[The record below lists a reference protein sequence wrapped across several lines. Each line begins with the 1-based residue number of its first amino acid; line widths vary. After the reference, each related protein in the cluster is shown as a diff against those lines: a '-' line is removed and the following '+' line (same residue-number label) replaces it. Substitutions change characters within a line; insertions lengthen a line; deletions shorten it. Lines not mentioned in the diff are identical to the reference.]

1 MSDSSSLLRDL
12 LNISA
17 RAVKLGERLDDPKTL
32 SNLLEESRRL
42 GLSEEFCRRLLGL
55 LIEEEKRVKGAV
67 EGEDG
72 LRLRRFAARAM
83 ELRKAGRRIVR
94 LELGEPDFSASEKIV
109 EAACEAIRE
118 GRTKYSSAAG
128 LRELKEELASNL
140 SNKYG
145 VDLKAE
151 NIAITAGGTL
161 ATYAAI
167 EVLSRP
173 GDSIMVIEPA
183 WPLYA
188 HQIKRLGR
196 RVVRVRTRVEDG
208 WDPVEAV
215 QEKVSRLV
223 KIIILN
229 YPNNPTGKVLD
240 RKSFKALLD
249 LAEDYDLWI
258 VSDEVYI
265 DFSYNGE
272 APSILEYDYP
282 KTYYLNSFS
291 KTWGMTGFRV
301 GFVVSD
307 PEIAKRV
314 SGVLSTVMTC
324 VPEFIQRAA
333 LAALRDEESRRKN
346 VELIGRRL
354 RVLYEELSRSKLIEL
369 IPPEGAMYVFPKIK
383 ADGFSSWN
391 FAEKLLE
398 REGIAVA
405 PGKCFGEPYDDHLR
419 ISAVVDEAELRD
431 AAKRIVKAV
440 EGGIWRKDCA

>member
-1 MSDSSSLLRDL
+1 MEESSSLLRDL

-17 RAVKLGERLDDPKTL
+17 RTLKLGKRLDDPKIFL
-32 SNLLEESRRL
+32 NLLEESRRL

-55 LIEEEKRVKGAV
+55 LIEEKEKV
-67 EGEDG
+67 EGAAAKKEDG

-83 ELRKAGRRIVR
+83 EMRKAGRKVVR
-94 LELGEPDFSASEKIV
+94 LELGEPDFSASEKVI

-128 LRELKEELASNL
+128 LKELKEEIASNL
-140 SNKYG
+140 SNRYG
-145 VDLKAE
+145 VDLKTE

-167 EVLSRP
+167 EVLSKP
-173 GDSIMVIEPA
+173 GDSVMVIEPA

-188 HQIKRLGR
+188 HQIKKLGR
-196 RVVRVRTRVEDG
+196 RVVKVRTKIEDG

-215 QEKVSRLV
+215 KEKISRLV

-240 RKSFKALLD
+240 RKSFKGLLD
-249 LAEDYDLWI
+249 LAEDYDAWI

-265 DFSYNGE
+265 DFSYNGR

-291 KTWGMTGFRV
+291 KTWGMTGFRI
-301 GFVVSD
+301 GFVITD
-307 PEIAKRV
+307 PEIAGKV

-333 LAALRDEESRRKN
+333 LAALRDEESRKRN
-346 VELIGRRL
+346 VELIGKRL
-354 RVLYEELSRSKLIEL
+354 KVLYEELSKSRLIQL

-383 ADGFSSWN
+383 AEGFSSWS

-398 REGIAVA
+398 KEGVAVA
-405 PGKCFGEPYDDHLR
+405 PGACFGEYYDDHLR

-431 AAKRIVKAV
+431 AAGKIVKAV
-440 EGGIWRKDCA
+440 EEEIWRKD

>member
-1 MSDSSSLLRDL
+1 MSEPSSLLTDL
-12 LNISA
+12 LNVLA
-17 RAVKLGERLDDPKTL
+17 RTVRLGERLDDPKIL

-55 LIEEEKRVKGAV
+55 LLEEGRRVKGAV

-118 GRTKYSSAAG
+118 GKTKYSSAAG

-140 SNKYG
+140 SSRYG

-167 EVLSRP
+167 EALSRP

-188 HQIKRLGR
+188 HQIRRLGR

-208 WDPVEAV
+208 WDPVEAI
-215 QEKVSRLV
+215 QEKISKLI
-223 KIIILN
+223 KLIILN

-240 RKSFKALLD
+240 RRSFKRLLD
-249 LAEDYDLWI
+249 LAEDYDLWV

-282 KTYYLNSFS
+282 KMYYLNSFS
-291 KTWGMTGFRV
+291 KAWGMTGFRV

-307 PEIAKRV
+307 PEIARKV

-333 LAALRDEESRRKN
+333 LAALRDEESRKRN

-354 RVLYEELSRSKLIEL
+354 KVLYEELSRSRLIEL

-419 ISAVVDEAELRD
+419 ISAVVDEPELRD
-431 AAKRIVKAV
+431 AARRIVKAV
-440 EGGIWRKDCA
+440 EERIWLRDDA

>member
-1 MSDSSSLLRDL
+1 MSGSSSLLRDL

-17 RAVKLGERLDDPKTL
+17 RTVKLDERLDDPKIL

-55 LIEEEKRVKGAV
+55 LIEEKGKIKGVV

-140 SNKYG
+140 SSKYG
-145 VDLKAE
+145 VGLKAE

-208 WDPVEAV
+208 WDPVETV

-240 RKSFKALLD
+240 HKSFKALLD
-249 LAEDYDLWI
+249 LAEDYDLWV

-282 KTYYLNSFS
+282 KMYYLNSFS

-307 PEIAKRV
+307 PEIAKKV

-333 LAALRDEESRRKN
+333 LAALRDEESKKRN
-346 VELIGRRL
+346 VELIEGRL
-354 RVLYEELSRSKLIEL
+354 KVLYEELSRSKLIEL

-383 ADGFSSWN
+383 AEGFSSWN

-405 PGKCFGEPYDDHLR
+405 PGKCFGEPYDNHLR

-440 EGGIWRKDCA
+440 EERIW

>member
-1 MSDSSSLLRDL
+1 MGESSGLLREL
-12 LNISA
+12 LKISA
-17 RAVKLGERLDDPKTL
+17 RTLKLGRVLDNSETF
-32 SNLLEESRRL
+32 SSLLEESRRL

-55 LIEEEKRVKGAV
+55 LIEESEKIQKTVVKR
-67 EGEDG
+67 EDG

-83 ELRKAGRRIVR
+83 EMRKAGRKVIR

-128 LRELKEELASNL
+128 LKELKEEIASNL
-140 SNKYG
+140 SSRYG

-151 NIAITAGGTL
+151 NVAITAGGTL

-173 GDSIMVIEPA
+173 GDSVMVIEPA

-188 HQIKRLGR
+188 HQIRKLGR
-196 RVVRVRTRVEDG
+196 RVIKVRTRIEDG
-208 WDPVEAV
+208 WDPIEAIE
-215 QEKVSRLV
+215 EKISRLV

-240 RKSFKALLD
+240 HESYRRLLD
-249 LAEDYDLWI
+249 LSEDYDVWV
-258 VSDEVYI
+258 VSDEVYV
-265 DFSYNGE
+265 DFSYNGR
-272 APSILEYDYP
+272 APSILEYGYP
-282 KTYYLNSFS
+282 KMYYLNSFS
-291 KTWGMTGFRV
+291 KTWGMTGFRI
-301 GFVVSD
+301 GFVVAS
-307 PEIAKRV
+307 PEIAGKV

-333 LAALRDEESRRKN
+333 LAALRDEESKRRN

-354 RVLYEELSRSKLIEL
+354 KVLYEELSKSKLIQL

-383 ADGFSSWN
+383 AEGFSSWS
-391 FAEKLLE
+391 FAENLLE
-398 REGIAVA
+398 EEGISVA
-405 PGKCFGEPYDDHLR
+405 PGACFGEYYDDHLR
-419 ISAVVDEAELRD
+419 ISAVVDEDELRD
-431 AAKRIVKAV
+431 AAHRIVEAL
-440 EGGIWRKDCA
+440 EREIWRKD

>member
-1 MSDSSSLLRDL
+1 MGEPSNLLRDL

-17 RAVKLGERLDDPKTL
+17 RAVRLGERLDDPKTFL
-32 SNLLEESRRL
+32 DLLEGSRRL

-55 LIEEEKRVKGAV
+55 LIEEWERAEGMAEK
-67 EGEDG
+67 GEDG

-83 ELRKAGRRIVR
+83 ELRKAGRKIVR

-128 LRELKEELASNL
+128 LTELKEELASNL
-140 SNKYG
+140 SDRYG
-145 VDLKAE
+145 VDLKTE
-151 NIAITAGGTL
+151 NIAVTAGGTL

-167 EVLSRP
+167 EVLSKP
-173 GDSIMVIEPA
+173 GDSVMVVEPA

-188 HQIKRLGR
+188 HQVRRLGR

-215 QEKVSRLV
+215 QEEVSRLV

-249 LAEDYDLWI
+249 LAEDYDLWV

-282 KTYYLNSFS
+282 KMYYLNSFS

-307 PEIAKRV
+307 PEIAKKV

-333 LAALRDEESRRKN
+333 LAALRDEESRRRN

-354 RVLYEELSRSKLIEL
+354 KVLYEELSRSRLIKL
-369 IPPEGAMYVFPKIK
+369 IPPEGGMYVFPKIE

-405 PGKCFGEPYDDHLR
+405 PGKCFGEPYDNHLR
-419 ISAVVDEAELRD
+419 ISAVVDEPELRD
-431 AAKRIVKAV
+431 AARRIVKAV
-440 EGGIWRKDCA
+440 EERIW

>member
-1 MSDSSSLLRDL
+1 M
-12 LNISA
+12 
-17 RAVKLGERLDDPKTL
+17 T
-32 SNLLEESRRL
+32 
-42 GLSEEFCRRLLGL
+42 
-55 LIEEEKRVKGAV
+55 
-67 EGEDG
+67 
-72 LRLRRFAARAM
+72 
-83 ELRKAGRRIVR
+83 
-94 LELGEPDFSASEKIV
+94 
-109 EAACEAIRE
+109 
-118 GRTKYSSAAG
+118 
-128 LRELKEELASNL
+128 
-140 SNKYG
+140 G
-145 VDLKAE
+145 VQTCALP
-151 NIAITAGGTL
+151 I
-161 ATYAAI
+161 
-167 EVLSRP
+167 
-173 GDSIMVIEPA
+173 
-183 WPLYA
+183 
-188 HQIKRLGR
+188 
-196 RVVRVRTRVEDG
+196 

-223 KIIILN
+223 KIINLN

-249 LAEDYDLWI
+249 LAEDYDLWV

-282 KTYYLNSFS
+282 KMYYLNSFS

-307 PEIAKRV
+307 PEIAKKV

-333 LAALRDEESRRKN
+333 LAALRDEESKKRN

-354 RVLYEELSRSKLIEL
+354 KVLYEELSRSKLIEL

-383 ADGFSSWN
+383 AEGFSSWN

-398 REGIAVA
+398 KEGIAVA

-431 AAKRIVKAV
+431 AARRIVKAV
-440 EGGIWRKDCA
+440 EERIW

>member
-1 MSDSSSLLRDL
+1 MSEPSSLLKDL

-17 RAVKLGERLDDPKTL
+17 KTIKLGGRLDDPKIL
-32 SNLLEESRRL
+32 SKLLEESRRL

-55 LIEEEKRVKGAV
+55 LIEEGRVKGAV
-67 EGEDG
+67 EREDG

-83 ELRKAGRRIVR
+83 ELRKAGRRVIR
-94 LELGEPDFSASEKIV
+94 LELGEPDFSASGKIV
-109 EAACEAIRE
+109 EATCEAIRE

-140 SNKYG
+140 SSRYG

-167 EVLSRP
+167 EVLSKP
-173 GDSIMVIEPA
+173 GDSVMVVEPA

-188 HQIKRLGR
+188 HQVRRLGR

-208 WDPVEAV
+208 WDPVEAI
-215 QEKVSRLV
+215 QEKVSKLV

-240 RKSFKALLD
+240 RRSFKGLLD
-249 LAEDYDLWI
+249 LAEDYDLWV

-282 KTYYLNSFS
+282 KAYYLNSFS
-291 KTWGMTGFRV
+291 KAWGMTGFRV

-307 PEIAKRV
+307 PEITKKV
-314 SGVLSTVMTC
+314 SGALSTVMTC

-333 LAALRDEESRRKN
+333 LAALRDEESRRRN

-354 RVLYEELSRSKLIEL
+354 KVLYEELSRSRLIKL
-369 IPPEGAMYVFPKIK
+369 IPPEGAMYVFPKIE

-405 PGKCFGEPYDDHLR
+405 PGACFGEPYDNHLR
-419 ISAVVDEAELRD
+419 ISAVVDEPELRD
-431 AAKRIVKAV
+431 AARRIVKAV
-440 EGGIWRKDCA
+440 EERIW

>member
-1 MSDSSSLLRDL
+1 MGESSGLLREL
-12 LNISA
+12 LKISA
-17 RAVKLGERLDDPKTL
+17 RTLKLGRVLDNSETF
-32 SNLLEESRRL
+32 SSLLEESRRL

-55 LIEEEKRVKGAV
+55 LIEESEKIQKTVVKR
-67 EGEDG
+67 EDG

-83 ELRKAGRRIVR
+83 EMRKAGRKVIR

-128 LRELKEELASNL
+128 LKELKEEIASNL
-140 SNKYG
+140 SSRYG

-151 NIAITAGGTL
+151 NVAITAGGTL

-173 GDSIMVIEPA
+173 GDSVMVIEPA

-188 HQIKRLGR
+188 HQIRKLGR
-196 RVVRVRTRVEDG
+196 RVIKVRTRIEDG
-208 WDPVEAV
+208 WDPIEAIE
-215 QEKVSRLV
+215 EKISRLV

-240 RKSFKALLD
+240 HKSFRRLLD
-249 LAEDYDLWI
+249 LAEDYDVWV
-258 VSDEVYI
+258 VSDEVYV
-265 DFSYNGE
+265 DFSYNGR
-272 APSILEYDYP
+272 APSILEYGYP
-282 KTYYLNSFS
+282 KMYYLNSFS
-291 KTWGMTGFRV
+291 KTWGMTGFRI
-301 GFVVSD
+301 GFVVASS
-307 PEIAKRV
+307 EIAGKV

-333 LAALRDEESRRKN
+333 LAALRDEESKKRN

-354 RVLYEELSRSKLIEL
+354 KVLYEELSKSKLIQL

-383 ADGFSSWN
+383 AEGFSSWS

-398 REGIAVA
+398 EEGIAVA
-405 PGKCFGEPYDDHLR
+405 PGACFGEYYDDHLR
-419 ISAVVDEAELRD
+419 ISAVVDEDELRD
-431 AAKRIVKAV
+431 AAHRIVEAL
-440 EGGIWRKDCA
+440 EREIWRKD

>member
-1 MSDSSSLLRDL
+1 MSGSSSLLRDL

-17 RAVKLGERLDDPKTL
+17 RTVKLDERLDDPKIL
-32 SNLLEESRRL
+32 SNLLGESRRL

-55 LIEEEKRVKGAV
+55 LIEEKEKVKGVV

-140 SNKYG
+140 SSKYG

-215 QEKVSRLV
+215 REKVSRLV

-249 LAEDYDLWI
+249 LAEDYDLWV

-272 APSILEYDYP
+272 APSILEYNYP
-282 KTYYLNSFS
+282 KMYYLNSFS

-301 GFVVSD
+301 GFVAAD

-333 LAALRDEESRRKN
+333 LAALRDEESKKRN

-354 RVLYEELSRSKLIEL
+354 KVLYEELSRSKLIEL

-383 ADGFSSWN
+383 AEGFSSWN

-398 REGIAVA
+398 KEGIAVA

-431 AAKRIVKAV
+431 AARRIVKAV
-440 EGGIWRKDCA
+440 EERIWRKDDA

>member
-1 MSDSSSLLRDL
+1 LGEPSNLLRDL

-17 RAVKLGERLDDPKTL
+17 RAVRLGERLDDPKTFL
-32 SNLLEESRRL
+32 DLLEESRRL

-55 LIEEEKRVKGAV
+55 LIEEWEKAEGIAEK
-67 EGEDG
+67 GEDG

-83 ELRKAGRRIVR
+83 ELRKAGRKIVR

-140 SNKYG
+140 SDRYG

-151 NIAITAGGTL
+151 NIAVTAGGTL

-167 EVLSRP
+167 EVLSKP
-173 GDSIMVIEPA
+173 GDSVMVVEPA

-188 HQIKRLGR
+188 HQVRRLGR

-208 WDPVEAV
+208 WDPVEAI
-215 QEKVSRLV
+215 QEKVSKLV

-240 RKSFKALLD
+240 RRSFKGLLD
-249 LAEDYDLWI
+249 LAEDYDLWV

-282 KTYYLNSFS
+282 KAYYLNSFS
-291 KTWGMTGFRV
+291 KAWGMTGFRV

-307 PEIAKRV
+307 PEIAKKV

-333 LAALRDEESRRKN
+333 LAALRDEESRRRN

-354 RVLYEELSRSKLIEL
+354 KVLYEELSRSRLIKL
-369 IPPEGAMYVFPKIK
+369 IPPEGAMYVFPKIE

-405 PGKCFGEPYDDHLR
+405 PGACFGEPYDNHLR

-431 AAKRIVKAV
+431 AARRIVKAV
-440 EGGIWRKDCA
+440 EERIW